1 LQRNTKKYNEQNLI
15 NLLEMISS
23 PDYGGMKAKP
33 LLKKNG
39 YKIGFFDFPEVGLP
53 FTLVAVAAGAI
64 FIWIFW
70 S

>member
-1 LQRNTKKYNEQNLI
+1 
-15 NLLEMISS
+15 MISS